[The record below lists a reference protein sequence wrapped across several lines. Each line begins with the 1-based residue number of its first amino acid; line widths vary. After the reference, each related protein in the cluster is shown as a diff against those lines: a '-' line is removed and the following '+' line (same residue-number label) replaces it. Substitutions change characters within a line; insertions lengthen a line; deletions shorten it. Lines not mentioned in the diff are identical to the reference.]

1 MATEQKTVEQENTE
15 STEVET
21 VVEEAETEEASTEK
35 DEAETEEAKS
45 EEKIEEKS
53 KEVEVKYDL
62 KLPENSLLP
71 PSRIDEISTFAK
83 ENGLSNEVA
92 QKIINRESETT
103 SFAMNAAYVKLET
116 DTKQIAKDM
125 LAQAEKDSEI
135 GGKDGS
141 DFKANMTLVKRTLEA
156 TTSPAFKE
164 VLNKFKD
171 DEGRKL
177 GDHPETIRHFLRL
190 SGLLKV
196 EDDKFERGASP
207 SGKTKKS
214 TAEILYGKQN

>member
-1 MATEQKTVEQENTE
+1 MTQEKTAEQENTE
-15 STEVET
+15 SAVEQTEEVEQTKEVET
-21 VVEEAETEEASTEK
+21 EEVDNK
-35 DEAETEEAKS
+35 DETKTDVDV
-45 EEKIEEKS
+45 KS
-53 KEVEVKYDL
+53 KEEVEVKYDL

-125 LAQAEKDSEI
+125 LAQAEKDPEI

-171 DEGRKL
+171 EEGRRL